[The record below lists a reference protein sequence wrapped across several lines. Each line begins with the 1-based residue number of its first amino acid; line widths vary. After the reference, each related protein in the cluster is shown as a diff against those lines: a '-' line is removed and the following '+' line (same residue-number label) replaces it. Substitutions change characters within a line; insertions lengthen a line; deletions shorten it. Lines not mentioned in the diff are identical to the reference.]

1 MHIALITPAPPL
13 SRLGNRNTAQRWAF
27 MLKKLGQQVTIQQV
41 WDGSPYDLM
50 LALHARRSYASIK
63 EFALRFPT
71 RPLIVAL
78 TGTDLYRDIQTD
90 AQAQESLQLAHQLVV
105 LQELGLAELSPE
117 LRQKTRVIYQSAKAL
132 ARGPFRKR
140 SFDICVIGHLRDE
153 KDPFR
158 CALAS
163 QHLPSSSKIKIRHMG
178 KAMTEL
184 AEQEARALM
193 ARLPR
198 YRWYGELP
206 QARVRQELARCR
218 LMVISS
224 KMEGGANVVSEALS
238 ADVPIIASNISG
250 NVGMLGP
257 DYLGYYPLG
266 NETALA
272 TALSRAESDKKFY
285 EQLQNQCRLRAK
297 RITPEQELAGLK
309 KIISFR
315 KVQ

>member
-1 MHIALITPAPPL
+1 MNIALVTPAPPL

-27 MLKKLGQQVTIQQV
+27 MLKKLGHQVTIQQV
-41 WDGSPYDLM
+41 WDGNPCDLM
-50 LALHARRSYASIK
+50 LALHARRSYDSIK
-63 EFALRFPT
+63 NFAISFPA

-90 AQAQESLQLAHQLVV
+90 KHAQESLQLAHRLVV

-117 LRQKTRVIYQSAKAL
+117 LQRKTTVIYQSAKAL
-132 ARGPFRKR
+132 LRRPFRKR

-163 QHLPSSSKIKIRHMG
+163 QFLPPSSKIKIRHMG
-178 KAMTEL
+178 KAMSDT
-184 AEQEARALM
+184 AAQEARELM
-193 ARLPR
+193 TRLPR
-198 YRWYGELP
+198 YRWYGELSH
-206 QARVRQELARCR
+206 ARVRHELAGCR

-238 ADVPIIASNISG
+238 ADVPVVASNIPG
-250 NVGMLGP
+250 NIGMLGA
-257 DYLGYYPLG
+257 DYQGYYPLG
-266 NETALA
+266 DETMLAAL
-272 TALSRAESDKKFY
+272 LSRAESDRKFY
-285 EQLQNQCRLRAK
+285 KQLQNQCRLRAK

-309 KIISFR
+309 KIILI
-315 KVQ
+315 